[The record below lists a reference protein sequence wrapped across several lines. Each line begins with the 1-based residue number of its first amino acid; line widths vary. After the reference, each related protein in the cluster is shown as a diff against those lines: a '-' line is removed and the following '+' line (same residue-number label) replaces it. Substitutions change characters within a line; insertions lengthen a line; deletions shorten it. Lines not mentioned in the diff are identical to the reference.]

1 MPMDAVSRGRLPVP
15 ERRLI
20 PSPSRWRRAL
30 QALALAAFV
39 SLLHWLIWQT
49 LHPTLAAPDVPPRVA
64 GLALSAYERWQQPPQ
79 DSGPSAES
87 LARDVALLAGTTS
100 RLRSYSTLE
109 MPTLPAL
116 ADQHGL
122 ALALGV
128 WLGPDA
134 ARNAQ
139 EQALA
144 IALATQHASVKRII
158 AGNETQ
164 LQQRVPLATL
174 LSTLDALRASVNVPV
189 STAEPWHVW
198 LDEPALAAHVDF
210 ITVHVLP
217 YWEGVPDEQA
227 VDVALARYAQV
238 QQRFPDKPI
247 VIGEIGWPSGGT
259 ARGAAHATPA
269 AQAQF
274 MRRFLERAS
283 ALGLDYYLMEAFD
296 QPWKVAIEGE
306 AGPHWGVF
314 DAYRHPK
321 FAFAGAVETDPYWR
335 GKAFAASALGL
346 AVMLPFLWAFAHLP
360 LRARLTFALVAQ
372 AVATGSVLLVTLPLM
387 DYLSPIETAVWLG
400 LMPALLLMALIL
412 IAQTFEFVELYWP
425 GGLRRVATM
434 NPARGD
440 ALPLVSV
447 HVACSNEPPAMV
459 IATLES
465 LLALDWPSLEI
476 CVVDNNT
483 TDPALWQPV
492 AQHVAS
498 LARTLP
504 GAQCQQHDGQVEVI
518 APGRRIVFVHVPV
531 LAGFK
536 AGALNHALSLTS
548 KQAAWVAVVDADY
561 RVQADWLRAVGGYFD
576 DSSVAIVQAP
586 QAHRALH
593 SPLSRMMNAEYDGFF
608 RNGMHHRHE
617 RNAIIQHGT
626 MTLIRASA
634 LRAAGG
640 WETRSI
646 CEDTELG
653 LRLLASGARA
663 VYVDRVF
670 GAGLV
675 PDDSISYGRQ
685 RFRWACG
692 AMQIARLHVRTLLG
706 PGPLSAAQRYH
717 FVAGWLPWWGDTL
730 HLLFSVAMVLWTIG
744 MLAAPTRFDLP
755 NWLFM
760 LPLAAFF
767 LSRLLVGPLLHA
779 RRVGGALADVAGAA
793 LAGMALS
800 HTIATGVL
808 SGLLGRRT
816 PFEVTRK
823 AAAGGLPA
831 ARSRGLRHAVS
842 VRQEALLLGALLV
855 CLLATALAWEALPR
869 ARAERLAWMAMLCL
883 QALPYLAALLLA
895 LLSWRSRSLR
905 PSQSSQP
912 LPPSDT
918 AHSASPAALQP
929 PPSAPAAAADLTRPD

>member
-1 MPMDAVSRGRLPVP
+1 MKL
-15 ERRLI
+15 
-20 PSPSRWRRAL
+20 SPPRWQRAL
-30 QALALAAFV
+30 EVIALAALIL
-39 SLLHWLIWQT
+39 LLHLQIWQT

-64 GLALSAYERWQQPPQ
+64 GLALSAYERWQQVPQ

-87 LARDVALLAGTTS
+87 LARDVALMASYTS

-116 ADQHGL
+116 ADSHGH

-134 ARNAQ
+134 ERNAE

-144 IALATQHASVKRII
+144 IALASRHASVKRII

-174 LSTLDALRASVNVPV
+174 LSTLDQLRASVNLPV

-198 LDEPALAAHVDF
+198 LDEPSLAAHVDF
-210 ITVHVLP
+210 ITLHLLP
-217 YWEGVPDEQA
+217 YWEGVPVEQA

-238 QQRFPDKPI
+238 QQRFPDKHI

-259 ARGAAHATPA
+259 ARGAAYATPA

-274 MRRFLERAS
+274 IRRFLERAS
-283 ALGLDYYLMEAFD
+283 VLGLDYYLMEAFD

-306 AGPHWGVF
+306 AGPHWGLF

-321 FAFAGAVETDPYWR
+321 FVFAGVVETDLYWR
-335 GKAFAASALGL
+335 GKAYAASALGL
-346 AVMLPFLWAFAHLP
+346 AVILPFLWAFAHLP

-372 AVATGSVLLVTLPLM
+372 MVASGTVLLVTLPLI
-387 DYLSPIETAVWLG
+387 DYLSRVETAVWLG
-400 LMPALLLMALIL
+400 LIPALLLMALIL
-412 IAQTFEFVELYWP
+412 IAQTFEFAELYWP
-425 GGLRRVATM
+425 GGLRRVAAVK
-434 NPARGD
+434 PASGD
-440 ALPLVSV
+440 SLPLVSV
-447 HVACSNEPPAMV
+447 HVACSNEQPAMV

-465 LLALDWPSLEI
+465 LLALDWPALEI

-492 AQHVAS
+492 AQYVAS
-498 LARTLP
+498 LASSLSD
-504 GAQCQQHDGQVEVI
+504 AQCCQHDGLVQVI
-518 APGRRIVFVHVPV
+518 APGRRIVFAHVPV

-536 AGALNHALSLTS
+536 AGALNRALSLTS
-548 KQAAWVAVVDADY
+548 EQAAWVAVVDADY
-561 RVQADWLRAVGGYFD
+561 CVQADWLRAVGGYFED
-576 DSSVAIVQAP
+576 PSVAIVQAP
-586 QAHRALH
+586 QAHRELH
-593 SPLSRMMNAEYDGFF
+593 SPLARTMNAEYDGFF

-634 LRAAGG
+634 LRAACG

-653 LRLLASGARA
+653 LRLLATGARA

-692 AMQIARLHVRTLLG
+692 AMQILRLHARTLLG
-706 PGPLSAAQRYH
+706 PGPLSAGQRYH

-779 RRVGGALADVAGAA
+779 RRVGGALTDVAAAA

-842 VRQEALLLGALLV
+842 VRQEALLLGALMA
-855 CLLATALAWEALPR
+855 CLLAAALAWETLPW
-869 ARAERLAWMAMLCL
+869 ARAGRLAWMAMLSL

-895 LLSWRSRSLR
+895 LMSWCSR
-905 PSQSSQP
+905 PS
-912 LPPSDT
+912 PPSDT
-918 AHSASPAALQP
+918 ANSASPATLPP
-929 PPSAPAAAADLTRPD
+929 PPSAPAAAADRTRPD

>member
-1 MPMDAVSRGRLPVP
+1 MKL
-15 ERRLI
+15 
-20 PSPSRWRRAL
+20 SPLCLRRAL
-30 QALALAAFV
+30 KVLALAALI
-39 SLLHWLIWQT
+39 SLPHLMIWQT
-49 LHPTLAAPDVPPRVA
+49 LHPTLAAPEVPPRVA
-64 GLALSAYERWQQPPQ
+64 GLTLSAYERWQQPRQ

-87 LARDVALLAGTTS
+87 LSRDVALLVGYTS

-109 MPTLPAL
+109 MPKLPAL

-134 ARNAQ
+134 ARNAA

-144 IALATQHASVKRII
+144 IALASRHASVERII

-174 LSTLDALRASVNVPV
+174 LSTLDQLRASVEVPV

-210 ITVHVLP
+210 ITLHLLP
-217 YWEGVPDEQA
+217 YWEGVPVEQA
-227 VDVALARYAQV
+227 VDVALARYGQV
-238 QQRFPDKPI
+238 QQRFPDKSI
-247 VIGEIGWPSGGT
+247 VIGEIGWPSGGN
-259 ARGAAHATPA
+259 ARGPAYATPA

-274 MRRFLERAS
+274 MRHFLERAS
-283 ALGLDYYLMEAFD
+283 VLGLDYYLMEAFD
-296 QPWKVAIEGE
+296 QPWKVSIEGE
-306 AGPHWGVF
+306 AGPHWGLF

-321 FAFAGAVETDPYWR
+321 FVFAGVVETDLYWR
-335 GKAFAASALGL
+335 GKAYAASVLGL
-346 AVMLPFLWAFAHLP
+346 AVMLPFLWAFSHLP
-360 LRARLTFALVAQ
+360 LRAQLTFALVVQ
-372 AVATGSVLLVTLPLM
+372 AVASGSVLLVTLPLI
-387 DYLSPIETAVWLG
+387 DYLSLVETAAWLG

-412 IAQTFEFVELYWP
+412 IAQTFEFAELYWP
-425 GGLRRVATM
+425 GGLRRVSAVK
-434 NPARGD
+434 PSSEEV
-440 ALPLVSV
+440 LPLVSV

-465 LLALDWPSLEI
+465 LLALDWPALEI

-483 TDPALWQPV
+483 VDPALWQPV

-498 LARTLP
+498 LASRLN
-504 GAQCQQHDGQVEVI
+504 GAKCSQHDGLVQVI
-518 APGRRIVFVHVPV
+518 APGRRILFACVPT

-536 AGALNHALSLTS
+536 AGALNRALSLTS
-548 KQAAWVAVVDADY
+548 EQAAWVAVVDADY
-561 RVQADWLRAVGGYFD
+561 CVQDDWLRAVGGYFED
-576 DSSVAIVQAP
+576 PLVAIVQAP
-586 QAHRALH
+586 QAHRELH
-593 SPLSRMMNAEYDGFF
+593 SPLARAMNAEYDGFF

-634 LRAAGG
+634 LRAALG

-653 LRLLASGARA
+653 LRLLATGARA

-692 AMQIARLHVRTLLG
+692 AMQILRLHARALLG
-706 PGPLSAAQRYH
+706 PSPLSVGQRYH

-744 MLAAPTRFDLP
+744 MLAAPTRFDQP
-755 NWLFM
+755 NWFFT

-767 LSRLLVGPLLHA
+767 VSRLLVGPLLHA
-779 RRVGGALADVAGAA
+779 RRVSGALSDVAAAA

-800 HTIATGVL
+800 HTIATGVI
-808 SGLLGRRT
+808 SGLLGRRAT
-816 PFEVTRK
+816 FEVTRK
-823 AAAGGLPA
+823 AAVDGLPA
-831 ARSRGLRHAVS
+831 VRSSGLSHAVS
-842 VRQEALLLGALLV
+842 VRQEALLLSALMA
-855 CLLATALAWEALPR
+855 CLLALTLAGEALPWT
-869 ARAERLAWMAMLCL
+869 RAERLAWMALLCL

-895 LLSWRSRSLR
+895 LMSWCSL
-905 PSQSSQP
+905 PSP
-912 LPPSDT
+912 ASDT
-918 AHSASPAALQP
+918 ARSASPAAPPP
-929 PPSAPAAAADLTRPD
+929 PPSAPGAGADRTHLD